1 MEKALP
7 PEKLREK
14 LPRFLQKCAEEFN
27 DDSRYRD
34 DARYLRVWIQLVS
47 LPPNTPTH
55 CNQTPPSPSSS
66 RVTFR
71 WEQIL
76 WKCHLTQFFML

>member
-14 LPRFLQKCAEEFN
+14 LPRFLQKCAEEFD

-55 CNQTPPSPSSS
+55 CNQTTPSPSSS
-66 RVTFR
+66 HVTFR
-71 WEQIL
+71 WE
-76 WKCHLTQFFML
+76 